1 MFKPTRRCPS
11 CAASTTHVTF
21 DRKHLRRLAKMEA
34 TADFLTAERA
44 DHETRL
50 RSLERF
56 RWLASGIAGLITAAG
71 YDAIAHLIGR

>member
-1 MFKPTRRCPS
+1 MTL
-11 CAASTTHVTF
+11 

-34 TADFLTAERA
+34 TADFLAAERA

-56 RWLASGIAGLITAAG
+56 RWLASGTVGLIAATG
-71 YDAIAHLIGR
+71 YDVIAHLIGW